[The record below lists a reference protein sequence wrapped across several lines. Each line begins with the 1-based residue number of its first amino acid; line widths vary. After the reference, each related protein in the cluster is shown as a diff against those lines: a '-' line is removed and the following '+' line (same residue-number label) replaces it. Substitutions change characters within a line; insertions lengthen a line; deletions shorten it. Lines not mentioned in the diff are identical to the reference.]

1 MNKFLDNLIKRYPAL
16 IGQVSSIE
24 AAFELLCRTYRSGGK
39 LLCCG
44 NGGSCADCD
53 HIVGELMKSFIFK
66 RKIDAKTEE
75 RLHLYGEEGEELI
88 RNLEGALPALSLC
101 GHNALTSAFSN
112 DTNPRLTFAQQ
123 LYGIA
128 KEGDILITLTTS
140 GNSANC
146 IFAAITAKAMLLPV
160 IAFTGADGGKITRFA
175 DVIIRAPESE
185 TFKVQEY
192 HLPIYHTLCAMLEEE
207 FFTK

>member
-1 MNKFLDNLIKRYPAL
+1 MNKILNDLIDRYPAL
-16 IGQVSSIE
+16 NGEVSSIE
-24 AAFELLCRTYRSGGK
+24 TAFELLCRTYRSGGK

-66 RKIDAKTEE
+66 RKIDTKTVE
-75 RLHLYGEEGEELI
+75 RLHLFGEEGEELI

-101 GHNALTSAFSN
+101 GHNALTTAFLN

-160 IAFTGADGGKITRFA
+160 IAFTGADGGKIIKFA
-175 DVIIRAPESE
+175 DVVIRAPECE

-192 HLPIYHTLCAMLEEE
+192 HLPIYHTLCAMLEDE
-207 FFTK
+207 FFIK